1 MPEHSENNECAGCDN
16 CDFLPYDI
24 FLMGGFHGDYF
35 FALEYIG
42 YVYSGMRA
50 GVGFPALFV
59 GVILRTSRQKPV
71 LCRTICSLSV
81 PQGDDQL
88 QS

>member
-1 MPEHSENNECAGCDN
+1 MPEHSENNEYAGCDN
-16 CDFLPYDI
+16 CDFY
-24 FLMGGFHGDYF
+24 FSYGGFYGDYF

-50 GVGFPALFV
+50 GVGFPALLV
-59 GVILRTSRQKPV
+59 GFILRTSRQKPV

>member
-1 MPEHSENNECAGCDN
+1 MNA
-16 CDFLPYDI
+16 LAVIIAI
-24 FLMGGFHGDYF
+24 FSHMIFFSWGGYGDYF

>member
-1 MPEHSENNECAGCDN
+1 
-16 CDFLPYDI
+16 
-24 FLMGGFHGDYF
+24 
-35 FALEYIG
+35 
-42 YVYSGMRA
+42 MRA